1 MVEAGCWKGGSSTKF
16 STICKS
22 AGIRLW
28 IFDSFEGVSAEDA
41 KNEWE
46 GFAGQYASPEHVL
59 MKNLD
64 LYGEPSV
71 CSVSKGWFSD
81 TLAKEPVPHPIRL
94 AYIDCDLSEGTFE
107 AMKGIVPSLNQD
119 AVIFTQDFHIDP
131 VRNMLLDPLACARLD
146 RGTPDIT
153 RLGEYLAMICVSP
166 AVARAE
172 MQVTDSA
179 AQRFPV

>member
-16 STICKS
+16 SIICKL

-59 MKNLD
+59 RENLNR
-64 LYGEPSV
+64 YGEPSV
-71 CSVSKGWFSD
+71 CSVFKGWFSD

-94 AYIDCDLSEGTFE
+94 AYIDCDLAKGTFE
-107 AMKGIVPSLNQD
+107 AMKGIVPSLKPN

-131 VRNMLLDPLACARLD
+131 VRNMLFDPLTWVKLGC
-146 RGTPDIT
+146 GTPEIT
-153 RLGEYLAMICVSP
+153 RLGEYLAKIGLP
-166 AVARAE
+166 RE
-172 MQVTDSA
+172 G
-179 AQRFPV
+179 R